1 MHVLTLQGSDS
12 LDTLL
17 HRRKRDFKLSELN
30 CSIKLPDVISVVL
43 ATILHVSRK
52 IIWIFVSCN
61 AAFQCLTFMFAK
73 DIKLRLNGRK
83 KNSIILQRLQRKCN
97 YKECDIIINNNNIP
111 MFCCMRCDALNIL
124 EFISVTIKY
133 CYPR

>member
-12 LDTLL
+12 LDTL

-43 ATILHVSRK
+43 ATIFHVSRK

-61 AAFQCLTFMFAK
+61 AAFQCLTFMFAN
-73 DIKLRLNGRK
+73 DIKTEFGFRLNGRTK
-83 KNSIILQRLQRKCN
+83 ISIILQRLQRKCN
-97 YKECDIIINNNNIP
+97 YKECDIIINNDNIS

-124 EFISVTIKY
+124 EFISVTIE
-133 CYPR
+133 